1 MRFLGI
7 RIEVSPYLLILVA
20 AAIFLLPVRWLTAML
35 IAAAVHE
42 TGHVF
47 ALYQSGIPIEK
58 LSLSLKGARICVK
71 PLTRKQ
77 EFFCACAGPG
87 AAAMLIG
94 LGRLYPELAVCAF
107 VQTAYNLIPLMPFD
121 GGRILRCALEAVLST
136 ACCERIMTVTEII
149 VCGMILLLGI
159 FFLLDQLFLAALVT
173 AAFLLVRVKRK
184 IACKGELSAVQ

>member
-1 MRFLGI
+1 MRVFGI
-7 RIEVSPYLLILVA
+7 RIEVSPYLLILLA
-20 AAIFLLPVRWLTAML
+20 AAIFFLPVRWLTAML

-58 LSLSLKGARICVK
+58 LTLSLKGARICVK
-71 PLTRKQ
+71 PLTLKQ

-87 AAAMLIG
+87 AAAVLIG

-121 GGRILRCALEAVLST
+121 GGRILRCALEAVFSG
-136 ACCERIMTVTEII
+136 CCEKIMTVTEII

-184 IACKGELSAVQ
+184 IACKGEISAVQ